1 MLAADIDGLGRHL
14 AEILNHNASALSLR
28 ARIYPDAHVHRQLRV
43 GPAIAP
49 PDVIEHTALPSAI
62 LASDTSAAR
71 PYNDLERGSDSQDS
85 VSASCIHSP
94 RHLSLNTDK

>member
-14 AEILNHNASALSLR
+14 TEILNHTPRLSASVLGYTR
-28 ARIYPDAHVHRQLRV
+28 TRMFTRQLRV

-49 PDVIEHTALPSAI
+49 PEVIEHTALPSAI

-85 VSASCIHSP
+85 ASASCLHSP
-94 RHLSLNTDK
+94 VTLR